1 MFTLRAAVHT
11 NMQYTP
17 AQLIFGRNSII
28 NRRHIVDYETTRK
41 QKQDL
46 INKGKKRENRN

>member
-1 MFTLRAAVHT
+1 MFALRATVHT

-28 NRRHIVDYETTRK
+28 NRSHIVDWEMTRK
-41 QKQDL
+41 RKQDL
-46 INKGKKRENRN
+46 INKGNKRENRN